1 MMLTVQLLQELG
13 LDIEAVAD
21 FSTTGNRCGGQGGG
35 GWGRGSALQGAVI
48 RGAEGLVRWL
58 IEQGVPLDHKMS
70 CGTTAL
76 DLAEGSNLGINL
88 NVQPALA
95 KIIREAMVAQE
106 LLVPD
111 ASERRHDRR

>member
-1 MMLTVQLLQELG
+1 MRWPGGRWLG
-13 LDIEAVAD
+13 PWVRPA
-21 FSTTGNRCGGQGGG
+21 S
-35 GWGRGSALQGAVI
+35 AVI